1 MPGILPGKMS
11 DSDSDDPMTGL
22 AREADA
28 ADEARAKEAGRV
40 NSNEGGKGNEAS
52 TSGGGGGSKSTGRGG
67 AEMLARYAP

>member
-1 MPGILPGKMS
+1 MPGILPEKMS

-40 NSNEGGKGNEAS
+40 DSNEGEKGNGAS
-52 TSGGGGGSKSTGRGG
+52 TSGGGGGSKNTGRGG

>member
-52 TSGGGGGSKSTGRGG
+52 TSGGVGSKSTGRGG

>member
-1 MPGILPGKMS
+1 MPGILPEKMS

-52 TSGGGGGSKSTGRGG
+52 TSGGGCSKSTGRGG